1 VTKQYIYISVYAV
14 LRIVSFGQ
22 WSSLIGGEH
31 CHLQNVDPIFY
42 LNAENSFFGSFCS
55 LKSSASS
62 TTNYPGK
69 IPHGLDLPNDV
80 ATEKHPEKGVTN

>member
-1 VTKQYIYISVYAV
+1 VYAV

-42 LNAENSFFGSFCS
+42 LNA
-55 LKSSASS
+55 
-62 TTNYPGK
+62 GK
-69 IPHGLDLPNDV
+69 
-80 ATEKHPEKGVTN
+80 

>member
-1 VTKQYIYISVYAV
+1 LLIIIIIHKKNTSVYAV

-42 LNAENSFFGSFCS
+42 LNIETHFLVLLFA
-55 LKSSASS
+55 A
-62 TTNYPGK
+62 
-69 IPHGLDLPNDV
+69 
-80 ATEKHPEKGVTN
+80 